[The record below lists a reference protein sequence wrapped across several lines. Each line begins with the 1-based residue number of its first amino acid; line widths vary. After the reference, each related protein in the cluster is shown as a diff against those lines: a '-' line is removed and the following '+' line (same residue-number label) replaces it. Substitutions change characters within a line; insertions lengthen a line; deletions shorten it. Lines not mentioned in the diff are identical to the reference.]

1 MIADGNRLLRQAVTY
16 GGGWTVTL
24 GAAALL
30 GAAAELLL
38 PAALGLAV
46 DAALGQADRWWPLA
60 ACGLVVLIV
69 ATDTLSNLAGG
80 AGTARTTARLRQR
93 LLGHLLALDPRR
105 ATRYPVGDLVGRLV
119 GQAADAGQAGSAVV
133 FGVTAALPPLGS
145 VIALLLLDWRLA
157 VTFGAGLLLLAV
169 GLRAFVTDASAAA
182 AGYLGVQGRIAGRLA
197 EALHGARTIAAAGSV
212 QVEIDRVLAPLPL
225 LRAHGNR
232 TWTTLARASGR
243 TAGVAPLLQLAIVA
257 VGGWSVADGRLT
269 PGQLFAAVQYAALG
283 AGLGSI
289 VATLNRLVR
298 TRAGAQRIAAVLAEP
313 PRSYGTAPLP
323 AGTGQLVLS
332 GVTVYGDDGS
342 RVLAGIDLRVP
353 PGATVAVVG
362 PSGAGKSTLAAVAGR
377 LRDPDAGEV
386 LLDGVPLCRLSRP
399 ALRQAVGYGFERP
412 VLIGDTIAE
421 AVTLGSAVDSGGQP
435 GLGRAGSGQ
444 VTAAQ
449 RIEDGRAAA
458 DGPSDVG
465 RVVAVARAA
474 AIDEFVERLPDGY
487 RSRLDATPM
496 SGGEAQRLGLAR
508 ALHADRLLVLDDA
521 TSSLDTA
528 TEHRIAAAVA
538 AHRDRRTRLVVTHR
552 VATAAAADLV
562 AWLDGGRLR
571 GVGAHRELWRDPAY
585 RAVFA
590 ASSLPDPAPAKPAEP
605 ARPTGPAGA
614 IAPTGPADAIAPTG
628 PAGPA
633 GPAVEVVR

>member
-1 MIADGNRLLRQAVTY
+1 MAADGNRLFRADGNRLLRQAIAY

-46 DAALGQADRWWPLA
+46 DAALGEADRRWPLA

-69 ATDTLSNLAGG
+69 ATDTLSTLAGG
-80 AGTARTTARLRQR
+80 AGTARTTARLRHR

-105 ATRYPVGDLVGRLV
+105 AARYPVGDLVGRLV
-119 GQAADAGQAGSAVV
+119 GQAADSGQAGSTVV
-133 FGVTAALPPLGS
+133 LGVTAALPPLGS
-145 VIALLLLDWRLA
+145 VVALLLLDWRLA
-157 VTFGAGLLLLAV
+157 VTFSAGLLLLAV

-182 AGYLGVQGRIAGRLA
+182 AGYLGVQGRIAGWLT
-197 EALHGARTIAAAGSV
+197 EALHGARTIAAAGTV
-212 QVEIDRVLAPLPL
+212 RAEIDRVLAPLPQ
-225 LRAHGNR
+225 LRAHGTR

-243 TAGVAPLLQLAIVA
+243 TAAVAPLLQLAIVA
-257 VGGWSVADGRLT
+257 VGGWSVAGGRLT

-289 VATLNRLVR
+289 VATLNRLIR
-298 TRAGAQRIAAVLAEP
+298 TRAGVQRVAAVLAEP
-313 PRSYGTAPLP
+313 PRSYGTATLP
-323 AGTGQLVLS
+323 AGTGRLVLS
-332 GVTVYGDDGS
+332 GVTVYGNDG
-342 RVLAGIDLRVP
+342 RPVLDGIDLRVP
-353 PGATVAVVG
+353 SGATIAVVG

-386 LLDGVPLCRLSRP
+386 LLDGVPLRRLSRS
-399 ALRQAVGYGFERP
+399 ALRHAVGYGFERP

-421 AVTLGSAVDSGGQP
+421 AITLGSGAPPHPEWATVDGHPDTKQATIDRQPDTGQTTTDRQP
-435 GLGRAGSGQ
+435 DTGQTTIDGRRAGQ
-444 VTAAQ
+444 L
-449 RIEDGRAAA
+449 
-458 DGPSDVG
+458 
-465 RVVAVARAA
+465 VAVARAA

-487 RSRLDATPM
+487 HSRLDATPM

-508 ALHADRLLVLDDA
+508 SLHAQRLLILDDA

-538 AHRDRRTRLVVTHR
+538 AHPDRRTRLVVTHR

-562 AWLDGGRLR
+562 AWLEGGRLR
-571 GVGAHRELWRDPAY
+571 GVGPHRELWRDPAY
-585 RAVFA
+585 RAVFT
-590 ASSLPDPAPAKPAEP
+590 ASALP
-605 ARPTGPAGA
+605 RTGPTGPVEL
-614 IAPTGPADAIAPTG
+614 PVE
-628 PAGPA
+628 
-633 GPAVEVVR
+633 AVR

>member
-1 MIADGNRLLRQAVTY
+1 MAADGNRLFRADGNRLLRQAIAY

-46 DAALGQADRWWPLA
+46 DAALGEADRRWPLA

-80 AGTARTTARLRQR
+80 AGTARTTARLRHR
-93 LLGHLLALDPRR
+93 LLGHLLALDSRR
-105 ATRYPVGDLVGRLV
+105 AARYPVGDLVGRLV
-119 GQAADAGQAGSAVV
+119 GQAADSGQAGSTVV
-133 FGVTAALPPLGS
+133 LGVTAALPPLGS
-145 VIALLLLDWRLA
+145 VVALLLLDWRLA
-157 VTFGAGLLLLAV
+157 VTFGAGLLLLAF

-182 AGYLGVQGRIAGRLA
+182 AGYLGVQGRIAGRLT
-197 EALHGARTIAAAGSV
+197 EALHGARTIAAAGTV
-212 QVEIDRVLAPLPL
+212 RAEIDRVLAPLPQ
-225 LRAHGNR
+225 LRAHGTR

-243 TAGVAPLLQLAIVA
+243 TAAVAPLLQLAIVA

-298 TRAGAQRIAAVLAEP
+298 TRAGAQRVAVVLAEP
-313 PRSYGTAPLP
+313 PRSYGTAALP
-323 AGTGQLVLS
+323 AGAGRLVLS
-332 GVTVYGDDGS
+332 GVTVYGDDG
-342 RVLAGIDLRVP
+342 RPVLDGIDLRVP
-353 PGATVAVVG
+353 PGATIAVVG

-386 LLDGVPLCRLSRP
+386 LLDGIPLRRLTRS
-399 ALRQAVGYGFERP
+399 ALRHAVGYGFERP
-412 VLIGDTIAE
+412 VLIGATIAE
-421 AVTLGSAVDSGGQP
+421 AVTLGSAVGSGGQP
-435 GLGRAGSGQ
+435 GTGQ
-444 VTAAQ
+444 PTV
-449 RIEDGRAAA
+449 DGRPAA
-458 DGPSDVG
+458 GQL
-465 RVVAVARAA
+465 VAVARAA

-487 RSRLDATPM
+487 HSRLDATPM

-508 ALHADRLLVLDDA
+508 SLHAQRLLILDDA

-528 TEHRIAAAVA
+528 TEYRIAAAVA
-538 AHRDRRTRLVVTHR
+538 AHPDRRTRLVVTHR

-571 GVGAHRELWRDPAY
+571 GVGPHRELWRDPAY
-585 RAVFA
+585 RAVFT
-590 ASSLPDPAPAKPAEP
+590 ASALSGTEPAEP
-605 ARPTGPAGA
+605 AESPVE
-614 IAPTGPADAIAPTG
+614 
-628 PAGPA
+628 
-633 GPAVEVVR
+633 AVR

>member
-1 MIADGNRLLRQAVTY
+1 MAADGNRPVQADGNRLLRQAIAY
-16 GGGWTVTL
+16 GGGWTVAL
-24 GAAALL
+24 AAAALL
-30 GAAAELLL
+30 GAVAELLL

-46 DAALGQADRWWPLA
+46 DAALGGADRWWPLA

-69 ATDTLSNLAGG
+69 ATDTLSNLAAG
-80 AGTARTTARLRQR
+80 AGTARTTARLRHR

-119 GQAADAGQAGSAVV
+119 GQAADSGQAGSTVV
-133 FGVTAALPPLGS
+133 FGVAAALPPLGS
-145 VIALLLLDWRLA
+145 VVALLLLDWRLA
-157 VTFGAGLLLLAV
+157 VTFGAGLLLLAA

-197 EALHGARTIAAAGSV
+197 EALHGSRTIAAAGTV
-212 QVEIDRVLAPLPL
+212 RAEIDRVLEPLPQ
-225 LRAHGNR
+225 LRAHGIR

-243 TAGVAPLLQLAIVA
+243 TAALAPLLQLAIVA
-257 VGGWSVADGRLT
+257 VGGWSVAQGRLT

-298 TRAGAQRIAAVLAEP
+298 TRAGAQRVAAVLAEP

-323 AGTGQLVLS
+323 DGTGRLVLT
-332 GVTVYGDDGS
+332 GVTVYADDG
-342 RVLAGIDLRVP
+342 RPVLDGIDLRVP

-386 LLDGVPLCRLSRP
+386 LLDGVPLRRFSRS

-412 VLIGDTIAE
+412 VLVGETIAE
-421 AVTLGSAVDSGGQP
+421 AVTLGSA
-435 GLGRAGSGQ
+435 AGSEARLG
-444 VTAAQ
+444 
-449 RIEDGRAAA
+449 
-458 DGPSDVG
+458 
-465 RVVAVARAA
+465 AVARAA

-487 RSRLDATPM
+487 QSRLDATPM

-508 ALHADRLLVLDDA
+508 ALHAQRLLILDDA

-538 AHRDRRTRLVVTHR
+538 AHPDRRTRLVVTHR
-552 VATAAAADLV
+552 VATAAAAELV

-571 GVGAHRELWRDPAY
+571 GVGPHRRLWRDPAY
-585 RAVFA
+585 RGVFA
-590 ASSLPDPAPAKPAEP
+590 ASAPPRAEPAKPPVEAAEP
-605 ARPTGPAGA
+605 S
-614 IAPTGPADAIAPTG
+614 I
-628 PAGPA
+628 
-633 GPAVEVVR
+633 GPAVPSVEPAVPPAEAAVPSVEAAEPPVEAAKPSAEAVR

>member
-1 MIADGNRLLRQAVTY
+1 MAADGNRLFQADGNRLLRQAIAY

-46 DAALGQADRWWPLA
+46 DAALGETDRRWPLA

-80 AGTARTTARLRQR
+80 AGTARTTARLRHR

-105 ATRYPVGDLVGRLV
+105 AARYPVGDLVGRLV
-119 GQAADAGQAGSAVV
+119 GQAADSGQAGSTVV
-133 FGVTAALPPLGS
+133 LGVTAALPPLGS
-145 VIALLLLDWRLA
+145 VVALLLLDWRLA

-182 AGYLGVQGRIAGRLA
+182 AGYLGVQGRIAGWLT
-197 EALHGARTIAAAGSV
+197 EALHGARTIAAAGTV
-212 QVEIDRVLAPLPL
+212 RAEIDRVLAPLPQ
-225 LRAHGNR
+225 LRAHGTR

-243 TAGVAPLLQLAIVA
+243 TAAVAPLLQLAIVA
-257 VGGWSVADGRLT
+257 VGGWSVTDGRLT

-298 TRAGAQRIAAVLAEP
+298 TRAGAQRVAAVLAEP
-313 PRSYGTAPLP
+313 PRTYGTATLP
-323 AGTGQLVLS
+323 AGTGRLVLS
-332 GVTVYGDDGS
+332 SVTVYADDG
-342 RVLAGIDLRVP
+342 RPVLDGIDLRVP
-353 PGATVAVVG
+353 HGATIAVVG

-386 LLDGVPLCRLSRP
+386 LLDGVPLRQLSRS
-399 ALRQAVGYGFERP
+399 ALRHAVGYGFERP

-421 AVTLGSAVDSGGQP
+421 AITLGSGAPPHTKWATVDGQP
-435 GLGRAGSGQ
+435 DTGQ
-444 VTAAQ
+444 ATVDRQPDTKQATID
-449 RIEDGRAAA
+449 RRRAA
-458 DGPSDVG
+458 GQL
-465 RVVAVARAA
+465 VAVARAA

-487 RSRLDATPM
+487 HSRLEATPM

-508 ALHADRLLVLDDA
+508 SLHAQRLLILDDA

-528 TEHRIAAAVA
+528 TEHRIATAVA
-538 AHRDRRTRLVVTHR
+538 AHPDRRTRLVVTHR
-552 VATAAAADLV
+552 VATATAADLV

-571 GVGAHRELWRDPAY
+571 GVGPHRELWRDPAY
-585 RAVFA
+585 RAVFT
-590 ASSLPDPAPAKPAEP
+590 ASALPRTE
-605 ARPTGPAGA
+605 PTGPVE
-614 IAPTGPADAIAPTG
+614 PPVE
-628 PAGPA
+628 
-633 GPAVEVVR
+633 AVR